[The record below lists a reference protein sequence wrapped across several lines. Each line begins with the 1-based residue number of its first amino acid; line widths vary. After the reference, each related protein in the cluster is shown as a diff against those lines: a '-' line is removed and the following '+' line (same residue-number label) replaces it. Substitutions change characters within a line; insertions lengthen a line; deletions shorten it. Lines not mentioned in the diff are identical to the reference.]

1 MNKRDQAIA
10 DVNAA
15 TAADNGVIK
24 NQPLLYLYA
33 VEQREK
39 LLIARD
45 ALRECINSFNM
56 TRRLIMHED
65 ARKQVAELLADYRAA
80 LEETA

>member
-33 VEQREK
+33 VEQREAV
-39 LLIARD
+39 IY
-45 ALRECINSFNM
+45 LRQAVSDFEAICIDE
-56 TRRLIMHED
+56 RYK
-65 ARKQVAELLADYRAA
+65 AQARAA
-80 LEETA
+80 LKATA